1 MWIQCKSDPRSQFIN
16 LPNPKSHQILGLL
29 DLQKN
34 KDGPRKWRLSLPCS
48 NDYMIFWH
56 SWCLLSVPSTSLGAN
71 ELDKSSKQKILKL
84 KKMSTCNISNIIW
97 NTASQKPKL
106 IYLYLHIYIYTLSLS
121 LHCPLVELSLLHL
134 ALVWDSA
141 ANRQVSGRTAS
152 CCIPGPIGPDV
163 HPIPTIKNRPLGKN
177 HPNSKP
183 GFLAGYLIGDIDLG
197 KL

>member
-121 LHCPLVELSLLHL
+121 PLPSRRVITTSGARLRQRGQPPSLRKDRVLLHT
-134 ALVWDSA
+134 WS
-141 ANRQVSGRTAS
+141 NRAGCSSYPNNQK
-152 CCIPGPIGPDV
+152 
-163 HPIPTIKNRPLGKN
+163 PTFGKK
-177 HPNSKP
+177 SSQ
-183 GFLAGYLIGDIDLG
+183 F
-197 KL
+197 

>member
-106 IYLYLHIYIYTLSLS
+106 IYLYLHIYIYTHSLSLS
-121 LHCPLVELSLLHL
+121 IALSSSYHYYIWRSSETARPTAKSPEGPRPVAYLV
-134 ALVWDSA
+134 
-141 ANRQVSGRTAS
+141 QSGRMFILSQQSKTDLWEKI
-152 CCIPGPIGPDV
+152 IPILSQDFWQD
-163 HPIPTIKNRPLGKN
+163 TW
-177 HPNSKP
+177 
-183 GFLAGYLIGDIDLG
+183 
-197 KL
+197 